1 VHRRHRA
8 VHCGRARRAGLIA
21 AAAAAGEHSDEPEQ
35 GGRFHCALVLSVPVL
50 SVVRGP
56 RVSWGADVGDGLVMV
71 VSTLAALSGIPTLS
85 GVTVA
90 APGRPAVPGGPVRV
104 ESMTC
109 TVVVVS
115 AALGAGPAW
124 SSFRLWQAAIVAAVA
139 ARKRIFFMPAL
150 PVRGEPSDPGLLTY
164 PNPRQVD

>member
-8 VHCGRARRAGLIA
+8 VHGRGARRAGLIA
-21 AAAAAGEHSDEPEQ
+21 AATAAAGEHRDEPEQ
-35 GGRFHCALVLSVPVL
+35 DGRPHWALVLSVRVL

-56 RVSWGADVGDGLVMV
+56 SVSWGTDVDDGLVMV

-150 PVRGEPSDPGLLTY
+150 PVRGEPSDPGLPT
-164 PNPRQVD
+164 

>member
-1 VHRRHRA
+1 M
-8 VHCGRARRAGLIA
+8 
-21 AAAAAGEHSDEPEQ
+21 
-35 GGRFHCALVLSVPVL
+35 VLSL
-50 SVVRGP
+50 RGP
-56 RVSWGADVGDGLVMV
+56 RVSWGADVGDGLVET

-109 TVVVVS
+109 VVAAVS

-124 SSFRLWQAAIVAAVA
+124 SSVRLWQATIVAAA
-139 ARKRIFFMPAL
+139 AAKKRILFMPVL
-150 PVRGEPSDPGLLTY
+150 PVRGVLSHPDPRTY
-164 PNPRQVD
+164 GDVRKGD

>member
-1 VHRRHRA
+1 VAATAARDHR
-8 VHCGRARRAGLIA
+8 
-21 AAAAAGEHSDEPEQ
+21 DEPEQ
-35 GGRFHCALVLSVPVL
+35 EGRPHCALVVSVSVL
-50 SVVRGP
+50 SPRGP
-56 RVSWGADVGDGLVMV
+56 RVSWGTDVGEELVIV

-115 AALGAGPAW
+115 AVPGAGPAW
-124 SSFRLWQAAIVAAVA
+124 SSFRLWQAAMVAAVA
-139 ARKRIFFMPAL
+139 ARKRIVFMPAL
-150 PVRGEPSDPGLLTY
+150 PVLGEPSDPDPPTY
-164 PNPRQVD
+164 REARWVD